1 MPLGHAQRVRGK
13 SPALAL
19 TLAVI
24 LFYYLFLAAAGALES
39 FSTALMTLLLWV
51 PNSAGLAAAC
61 WLIWR
66 SESRLVFLPD
76 LFRRL
81 ERMKR

>member
-1 MPLGHAQRVRGK
+1 LGHSQRARGK

-24 LFYYLFLAAAGALES
+24 LFYYLFLAAAGTVEP
-39 FSTALMTLLLWV
+39 FSPALMTLLLWV

-76 LFRRL
+76 LFGRF
-81 ERMKR
+81 ERKK